1 LKRQTLARRKDGKMK
16 YLPGLGCSLLVL
28 ATLAAVSNAGELK
41 GVVTVT
47 GMKNNADAVVYI
59 DAIPDKTFPP
69 PEAHA
74 HMDQKNLLFTPHVL
88 AVMMGTTVDFV
99 NSDAVMHNVFSPDKC
114 CERFNLGSWPQGQSR
129 SYTFKSLCVATLL
142 CKVHPEM
149 EGFVVVVPTPW
160 FAVTDDKG
168 AYSIKD
174 IPDGTYTV
182 KAWHE
187 KFKSEYSGSVT
198 VAGETSADI
207 TIKK

>member
-1 LKRQTLARRKDGKMK
+1 MK
-16 YLPGLGCSLLVL
+16 VLSVLGSVMLLFVAL
-28 ATLAAVSNAGELK
+28 ATATATAGELI

-47 GMKNNADAVVYI
+47 GMRTNADAVVYI
-59 DAIPDKTFPP
+59 DSIAGKTFPA

-74 HMDQKNLLFTPHVL
+74 RMNQKNLVFTPHVL
-88 AVMMGTTVDFV
+88 PVLRGTTVDFV

-114 CERFNLGSWPQGQSR
+114 CERFNLGSWPEGQSR

-149 EGFVVVVPTPW
+149 EGFVVALPTPW
-160 FAVTDDKG
+160 FAVTDKTG

-182 KAWHE
+182 KVWHE
-187 KFKSEYSGSVT
+187 KFKSESSASVT
-198 VAGETSADI
+198 VAGKTSADI
-207 TIKK
+207 TMKK